1 MSAGITLLNGPTILA
16 GGMLR
21 TALPLNATSQF
32 VQDNAGN
39 TSALSLSTSLVGIG
53 TATGTAKLTIKGAG
67 ATSSTNSL
75 LVQNSAGT
83 SLFQV
88 QDDGNIAI
96 FSGRLYNGVNVQKSF
111 YIDDNTNVVSNYQ
124 AVSLRVYDG
133 TTYASGLEVIGSGA
147 APKVGI
153 GTTSPTARL
162 QVQGAGATSATTS
175 LLVQNSAGTSAL
187 TIKDDRSSYFNGLVG
202 INNANPATQLD
213 VNGNI
218 FFTSNNFIASGNTFG
233 VPNKIVLYNGSTG
246 DFDITMWNA
255 GWYIRHNANM
265 SMAGSLN
272 VGDNTT
278 GTARLQVKGSGSTS
292 ATKSLVVQN
301 SSAVSLFNIDDDG
314 TTNININAPTTVK
327 IGSVGGVV
335 QFISGYNNSFQANS
349 LSFYSAVTNIRGINA
364 GNQGLII
371 SKSTGL
377 ADLYP
382 SAILAIDSTTQGFL
396 PPRMTDAEA
405 RAIVT
410 PANGLIVYN
419 TTIAHLCCYQGGA
432 WVRINHSPM

>member
-1 MSAGITLLNGPTILA
+1 MSAGVYITNGKTILA
-16 GGMLR
+16 DGMLR

-53 TATGTAKLTIKGAG
+53 TATPSAKLQIKGAG

-133 TTYASGLEVIGSGA
+133 TAYASGLEVIGSGA

-246 DFDITMWNA
+246 DFDITMWNT

-314 TTNININAPTTVK
+314 TTNININTPTAVK
-327 IGSVGGVV
+327 IGSVNSVV

-419 TTIAHLCCYQGGA
+419 TTIAHLCVYQGGA